1 MKGIP
6 MQACGL
12 DFGTSNSAIGV
23 VRDGAPVLVPAD
35 DGTTLF
41 PSAVFFDAETQGRV
55 LYGAPAI
62 AASVGQVEGRLM
74 RSLKSI
80 LGSSLIEET
89 TMIGKARV
97 PLSRVIEIFVAHL
110 KERAEAFAGTEL
122 TRVVHGRPV
131 HFVDGDPAADARA
144 EDTLRGIAER
154 VGFTDV
160 RFVYEPI
167 AAAAHYERT
176 VRSEELVLVADI
188 GGGTTDIALIRV
200 GPGRAA
206 LADRTSDILASSG
219 GRVGGTDFDAQLS
232 LASVMPLLG
241 LGTTLVEKSL
251 PMPSRLYHDL
261 ATWASINFV
270 YSYANAAEAREL
282 QRGASEPAKLARLVK
297 TIAERHGHRIAFAV
311 EDGKIRLGSTDET
324 EIMLGF
330 LEDALAAEATRAR
343 FEAAIADRTARIGDL
358 VTTCLGDAGVSDV
371 ATVFLTGGSC
381 RVPAVRDAVRRV
393 LPEARIAG
401 DNDLL
406 SVALG
411 LTEAA
416 RRLDRIA

>member
-1 MKGIP
+1 

-23 VRDGAPVLVPAD
+23 IRDGTPTLVPAD
-35 DGTTLF
+35 DGDTLF
-41 PSAVFFDAETQGRV
+41 PSAVFFDTETPGRV
-55 LYGAPAI
+55 LYGDPAV
-62 AASVGQVEGRLM
+62 AAAIGQVEGRLM

-89 TMIGKARV
+89 TLIGKNRV
-97 PLSRVIEIFVAHL
+97 PLSRVVELFVGHL
-110 KERAEAFAGTEL
+110 KRRAEAFTGSEL

-131 HFVDGDPAADARA
+131 RFVDGDPAADARA
-144 EDTLRGIAER
+144 EDTLRAIAHR

-200 GPGRAA
+200 GPGRTA
-206 LADRTSDILASSG
+206 LADRKDDILASNG

-232 LASVMPLLG
+232 LAAVMPLLG
-241 LGTTLVEKSL
+241 LGTTLVEKAL
-251 PMPSRLYHDL
+251 PMPSRLYHEL

-270 YSYANAAEAREL
+270 YTRANAAEAREL

-311 EDGKIRLGSTDET
+311 EAGKIDLGEAENA
-324 EIMLGF
+324 EIALGF
-330 LEDALAAEATRAR
+330 LEDALAAATTRPG
-343 FEAAIADRTARIGDL
+343 FEAAIAERTRRISDL
-358 VTTCLGDAGVSDV
+358 VTACLSDAGVSDV
-371 ATVFLTGGSC
+371 GTVFLTGGSC
-381 RVPAVRDAVRRV
+381 RVPAVREAVRRV
-393 LPEARIAG
+393 LPSARIAG

-416 RRLDRIA
+416 RRPGKA